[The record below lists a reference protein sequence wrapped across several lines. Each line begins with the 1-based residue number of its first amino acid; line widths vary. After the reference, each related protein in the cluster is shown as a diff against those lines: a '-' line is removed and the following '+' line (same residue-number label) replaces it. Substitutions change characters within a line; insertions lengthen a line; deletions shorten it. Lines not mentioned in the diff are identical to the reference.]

1 MDVCLIALILAAD
14 TLESLNSVRNLPEV
28 LSL

>member
-14 TLESLNSVRNLPEV
+14 TLGSLNSVRNLPEV